1 MSLMPLI
8 VLAVVAMICLV
19 ALRLA
24 RVHLGRSPLPDGHG
38 RRLFLLGF
46 VVVPPMVFGALVPSD
61 SIPVLAIYVAI
72 LASLVSVMWV
82 VAQIAAHAL
91 PGPRGQLVRLA
102 LTGRQVQPED
112 EPFDPPITAPLA
124 ATVASVDRASA
135 AFARGEAFPGQ
146 IHAAGFRDSWERLD
160 EATLTLERGIADD
173 QRLGRGAASSAR
185 ATAADARG
193 RLNTL
198 RGLAIEDGQT
208 WAMA

>member
-1 MSLMPLI
+1 
-8 VLAVVAMICLV
+8 
-19 ALRLA
+19 
-24 RVHLGRSPLPDGHG
+24 
-38 RRLFLLGF
+38 
-46 VVVPPMVFGALVPSD
+46 MVFGALVPSD

-82 VAQIAAHAL
+82 VAQIAAQAD

-160 EATLTLERGIADD
+160 EATVTLERGIADD